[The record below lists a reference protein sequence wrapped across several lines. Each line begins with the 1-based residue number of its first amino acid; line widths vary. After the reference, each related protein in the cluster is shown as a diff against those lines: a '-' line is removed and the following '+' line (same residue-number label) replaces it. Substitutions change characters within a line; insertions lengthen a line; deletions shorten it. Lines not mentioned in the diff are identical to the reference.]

1 MKRLFF
7 AIFLI
12 TIYSCSNDENSN
24 IENPDENPQ
33 ITLTTSILNPLKN
46 RDYSYHNNGI
56 NGVFEDP
63 TLQKNLKGKIVLTN
77 NSNAT
82 NNNLIVKWK
91 SDIDGQLYEGNPNTN
106 LESEINVNLSK
117 GLHKILFEVYSNNT
131 LIEKDSVYI
140 SNVIKLEGIAETGRS
155 VKLEWSK
162 YEGNDFVS
170 YLIYGENFQPLTE
183 INDINTLE
191 YEHLETISMVENRNY
206 QIVVNTSNST
216 NNLVNGSNIISIKSG
231 VFAEIPYYI
240 TKIVNDENN
249 GKIYGIISPRNS
261 SATAGLIVFDN
272 ENLNLISHVLQSKT
286 FTDLDISPDGQF
298 LYLTQKYV
306 EELTKINLNTM
317 SIETFVTSTNNW
329 GFHKIEVGNNNLL
342 YCHRTPPTSGS
353 TAIHIL
359 NSQNGNE
366 ISISYYGYL
375 HGDMEFNPSNG
386 ILYHGRSNTTD
397 GRITKNS
404 YSNGSLNLDF
414 TYPAFADNP
423 FGINSPYPYL
433 FLSYDNNSLFWENF
447 QFDVNLNVVRQFN
460 TKMISCSPTNLYLS
474 DLEKVYD
481 YTNLNVLFSYPPF
494 PVNDNTRTLLFT
506 NDNTIITS
514 KAYRPNVSNYPD
526 KTYLFKMKIN

>member
-1 MKRLFF
+1 MKKL
-7 AIFLI
+7 IFLI
-12 TIYSCSNDENSN
+12 LSILFFSCSNDENSIN
-24 IENPDENPQ
+24 NEAENTQ

-46 RDYSYHNNGI
+46 RDYSYHNNGV

-77 NSNAT
+77 NSNVS

-106 LESEINVNLSK
+106 LESEININLSK

-131 LIEKDSVYI
+131 LLKKDSVYI
-140 SNVIKLEGIAETGRS
+140 SNVVKLQGIAETGRS
-155 VKLEWSK
+155 LKLKWSK

-170 YLIYGENFQPLTE
+170 YLIYGQNFQPIAE
-183 INDINTLE
+183 INNINTLE
-191 YEHLETISMVENRNY
+191 FEYFETTSLIENRNY
-206 QIVVNTSNST
+206 QIVVKTTNST
-216 NNLVNGSNIISIKSG
+216 NSFINGSNIITLKSG
-231 VFAEIPYYI
+231 IFSEIPYYV
-240 TKIVNDENN
+240 TKIVNDENH
-249 GKIYGIISPRNS
+249 GKIYGIISPRNNTD
-261 SATAGLIVFDN
+261 TAGLVIFDSN
-272 ENLNLISHVLQSKT
+272 NLNLISHILQSKK

-306 EELTKINLNTM
+306 EELTRINLNSM

-366 ISISYYGYL
+366 IAISYYGYL
-375 HGDMEFNPSNG
+375 HGDIEFNPVNG
-386 ILYHGRSNTTD
+386 SLYHSESNISD
-397 GRITKNS
+397 GRIRKNS
-404 YSNGSLNLDF
+404 FINGSLNIDSN
-414 TYPAFADNP
+414 YPAYNV
-423 FGINSPYPYL
+423 FGVSYPYPYL
-433 FLSYDNNSLFWENF
+433 FLSHDNNSLFWENF

-474 DLEKVYD
+474 DLDKVFD
-481 YTNLNVLFSYPPF
+481 YTNLNVIFSYPPF

-514 KAYRPNVSNYPD
+514 KAYRPNVTNYPD
-526 KTYLFKMKIN
+526 KTYLFKIKIN

>member
-1 MKRLFF
+1 LS
-7 AIFLI
+7 FLKELKKFQNNFS
-12 TIYSCSNDENSN
+12 TYTVYE
-24 IENPDENPQ
+24 
-33 ITLTTSILNPLKN
+33 ILP
-46 RDYSYHNNGI
+46 
-56 NGVFEDP
+56 
-63 TLQKNLKGKIVLTN
+63 
-77 NSNAT
+77 
-82 NNNLIVKWK
+82 
-91 SDIDGQLYEGNPNTN
+91 
-106 LESEINVNLSK
+106 
-117 GLHKILFEVYSNNT
+117 
-131 LIEKDSVYI
+131 
-140 SNVIKLEGIAETGRS
+140 
-155 VKLEWSK
+155 
-162 YEGNDFVS
+162 
-170 YLIYGENFQPLTE
+170 
-183 INDINTLE
+183 
-191 YEHLETISMVENRNY
+191 
-206 QIVVNTSNST
+206 
-216 NNLVNGSNIISIKSG
+216 
-231 VFAEIPYYI
+231 
-240 TKIVNDENN
+240 
-249 GKIYGIISPRNS
+249 
-261 SATAGLIVFDN
+261 N

-359 NSQNGNE
+359 NAQNGNE
-366 ISISYYGYL
+366 VAISHYGYR
-375 HGDMEFNPSNG
+375 HGDLEFNSSNG
-386 ILYHGRSNTTD
+386 ILYHGSSNTTD

-404 YSNGSLNLDF
+404 YSNGSFNLDL
-414 TYPAFADNP
+414 TYPAHSNS
-423 FGINSPYPYL
+423 GITYPYPYL
-433 FLSYDNNSLFWENF
+433 FLSHDNNSLFWENF

-460 TKMISCSPTNLYLS
+460 TKIIACSPTNLYLS